1 MIKKFLA
8 VAVAST
14 ALIATQAMAQHHGY
28 GHRPHHGPR
37 IQHHHY
43 SGGGGWI
50 APLIGG
56 VIVGS
61 IIADA
66 NARKEKETVIVQ
78 DQPVIIRQQSPV
90 YVQQAPQTVCT
101 AWKEILSSDG
111 SVYRE
116 RTCYQQ

>member
-8 VAVAST
+8 IAVAST

-37 IQHHHY
+37 IQHHH
-43 SGGGGWI
+43 SGGGWI